1 MVCSLC
7 NCSGHNKA
15 TCPLRAPAAEM
26 RAYTELC
33 AMLPALKTK
42 EVSKP
47 LVDPH
52 MTWMR
57 EFARML
63 PDTKKVTKPLEGLAG
78 CINIFK
84 EPKVI
89 KTKKVTKSLDGLA
102 GCQIFKEPKANKS
115 ESKTRC
121 GQCGLIG
128 HNSRTCQN
136 RCQPCSDQSAR
147 AFCFAGFSAVQATSI
162 ANML

>member
-1 MVCSLC
+1 MLLSLQLLKSTQHNTTQHNTTQHRVPNTHYSTQTPTTMVCQTC
-7 NCSGHNKA
+7 NGSFTGIHNAA
-15 TCPLRAPAAEM
+15 TCPG
-26 RAYTELC
+26 
-33 AMLPALKTK
+33 K
-42 EVSKP
+42 SKQ
-47 LVDPH
+47 
-52 MTWMR
+52 
-57 EFARML
+57 
-63 PDTKKVTKPLEGLAG
+63 LEGLAG

-84 EPKVI
+84 VI
-89 KTKKVTKSLDGLA
+89 KTKKVTRKVTKSLDGLA

>member
-7 NCSGHNKA
+7 NYPGHNKV
-15 TCPLRAPAAEM
+15 TCPI
-26 RAYTELC
+26 
-33 AMLPALKTK
+33 
-42 EVSKP
+42 P
-47 LVDPH
+47 LNPV
-52 MTWMR
+52 
-57 EFARML
+57 A
-63 PDTKKVTKPLEGLAG
+63 PLEGLAG

-89 KTKKVTKSLDGLA
+89 KVKKVKKVTRKVTKSLDGLA